1 MDLNALWR
9 ASALELIRHQ
19 PAAFVG
25 LVNGELPGE
34 PPQPD
39 PDESQKMP
47 QGIANVYAVLQLAM
61 PTQLENKCC
70 TQTRQPCITLALSSH
85 S

>member
-1 MDLNALWR
+1 MINIFI
-9 ASALELIRHQ
+9 SALELIRHQ
-19 PAAFVG
+19 PAAFVD
-25 LVNGELPGE
+25 LVNC
-34 PPQPD
+34 QMNCFNQTQMKT
-39 PDESQKMP
+39 QKMP
-47 QGIANVYAVLQLAM
+47 QNIANVDAACVAM

>member
-1 MDLNALWR
+1 
-9 ASALELIRHQ
+9 
-19 PAAFVG
+19 
-25 LVNGELPGE
+25 
-34 PPQPD
+34 
-39 PDESQKMP
+39 MP
-47 QGIANVYAVLQLAM
+47 QSIANVYAVLQLAM